1 MSLFQKKLPQINC
14 YPWCDFPQF
23 SWNYYWYTTAI
34 KKTII
39 YIWNKKKSVE
49 IFTALFFFTKKK
61 NFTTYLSCCHLCK
74 MHVIL
79 LFWYHQQNFLEFWH
93 RAESDAKTNPS
104 STRKT
109 CIHFQ
114 KMLYCLEKVGSVLS
128 SCGKISQK
136 HHL

>member
-1 MSLFQKKLPQINC
+1 MKQ
-14 YPWCDFPQF
+14 
-23 SWNYYWYTTAI
+23 
-34 KKTII
+34 
-39 YIWNKKKSVE
+39 NKKECGNIYSFV
-49 IFTALFFFTKKK
+49 FFLYQKEKFH
-61 NFTTYLSCCHLCK
+61 NISFMLSSMQNACDSS
-74 MHVIL
+74 L
-79 LFWYHQQNFLEFWH
+79 LISSTNFLVFWH
-93 RAESDAKTNPS
+93 RAESDAKTNP